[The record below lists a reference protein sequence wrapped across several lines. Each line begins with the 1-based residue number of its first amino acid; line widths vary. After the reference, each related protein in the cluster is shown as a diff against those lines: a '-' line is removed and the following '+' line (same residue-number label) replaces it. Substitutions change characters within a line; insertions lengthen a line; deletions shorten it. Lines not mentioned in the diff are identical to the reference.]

1 MLNLNRTV
9 LPISY
14 FLLADS
20 ADLLFCNNAFNLL
33 VENPLLL
40 HLKSNDRNTD
50 IKSSFLQH
58 SHSIIKV
65 QNLHRERSVV
75 HHFSTKIQIYSVTDG
90 GVWTLLL

>member
-50 IKSSFLQH
+50 IK
-58 SHSIIKV
+58 
-65 QNLHRERSVV
+65 
-75 HHFSTKIQIYSVTDG
+75 
-90 GVWTLLL
+90 

>member
-50 IKSSFLQH
+50 IKSSF
-58 SHSIIKV
+58 S
-65 QNLHRERSVV
+65 
-75 HHFSTKIQIYSVTDG
+75 STVTR
-90 GVWTLLL
+90 L

>member
-20 ADLLFCNNAFNLL
+20 ADLLFCNNTFNLL
-33 VENPLLL
+33 VEDPLLL

-50 IKSSFLQH
+50 IKSAFCSTVTR
-58 SHSIIKV
+58 KV
-65 QNLHRERSVV
+65 QNLHLERSVV
-75 HHFSTKIQIYSVTDG
+75 HHFSTNIQKYSVTDEG
-90 GVWTLLL
+90 AWTLPL